1 MGFLWESINGRPL
14 AEREKRG
21 LGDKSY
27 IEKMKIGLGTD
38 IALFQIK
45 RGAGALNATGW
56 TGTQSEGCGKWAF
69 RINVNIG
76 DYF

>member
-1 MGFLWESINGRPL
+1 
-14 AEREKRG
+14 
-21 LGDKSY
+21 
-27 IEKMKIGLGTD
+27 MKIGLGTD

-56 TGTQSEGCGKWAF
+56 TGTQSEGCGKWVF